1 MKRKIWKKGKKE
13 LNLNTKEKRNGEGKE
28 GRKQDSGGGKE
39 REKENELKKG
49 IKKKI
54 ENGRRKRR

>member
-1 MKRKIWKKGKKE
+1 M
-13 LNLNTKEKRNGEGKE
+13 NLNTKEKRNGEGKG